1 MKHGA
6 LLAMA
11 AVGCWCIARPVGA
24 VVRNIASH
32 ATPIMGTAVDS
43 AGTHDV
49 LIANAGPLGEVVDGV
64 ANANLAA
71 NAYIINGS
79 GSAGAN
85 GNGADTYAAGWPT
98 YQFDYVGVTFAEP
111 QFGVSSVRVQ
121 NYLAN
126 DGGWWGPT
134 SIIAGGAPLTA
145 ADLLAPVVQVTSDGG
160 VTWENLAATTNY
172 VQQYTG
178 VVRGTG
184 FPNATSG
191 PLATFEFTP
200 QNGINGIRLIGEG
213 AGPADGSGFIGVN
226 EFEVFGAPQELALE
240 VNRTDGRV
248 RLVNQANSAVSFDLY
263 RIDSPGGALDVSL
276 DGWNSLQQPSR
287 NPANFPAGNGSGNGW
302 EALGTPSATTV
313 AEAFLLGN
321 STLLPGSAVSLGRLF
336 SGVAEDL
343 TLRYR
348 TAAGT
353 FISVAATYVTRPALA
368 ADFNDDDQV
377 DAADLAIWRSG
388 FGGTGDGDAN
398 GDGRVDGVDFL
409 LWQREFTANS
419 AAVSTIHAVPE
430 PTSVVLAGLAF
441 GLLPALGQ
449 PGTAARGLRVAG

>member
-6 LLAMA
+6 LLAMVAIFCWSAVRPAEA
-11 AVGCWCIARPVGA
+11 AVI
-24 VVRNIASH
+24 NIASH
-32 ATPIMGTAVDS
+32 ATPIMGTAVD
-43 AGTHDV
+43 AVGTHDV
-49 LIANAGPLGEVVDGV
+49 LIANAGPIGEVVDGV
-64 ANANLAA
+64 TNANLTA
-71 NAYIINGS
+71 NAYIIGGNGS
-79 GSAGAN
+79 TGAN

-98 YQFDYVGVTFAEP
+98 YQFDYIGALFAEP
-111 QFGVSSVRVQ
+111 QFGVSSVRIQ

-145 ADLLAPVVQVTSDGG
+145 ADLLAPMVQVTSNGG
-160 VTWENLAATTNY
+160 ATWTNLAATSNY

-191 PLATFEFTP
+191 PLATFEFAP

-226 EFEVFGAPQELALE
+226 EFEVLGAPQELTLE
-240 VNRTDGRV
+240 VNRATGRV
-248 RLVNQANSAVSFDLY
+248 RLVNQADSPVALDLY
-263 RIDSPGGALDVSL
+263 RINSPSGALDLSSN
-276 DGWNSLQQPSR
+276 GWNSLQQPSR
-287 NPANFPAGNGSGNGW
+287 NPANFPAGSGSGNGW
-302 EALGTPSATTV
+302 ETLGTPSSTTV

-321 STLLPGSAVSLGRLF
+321 STLLPGSSASLGRLF
-336 SGVAEDL
+336 SGATEDL

-398 GDGRVDGVDFL
+398 GDGRVNGADFL
-409 LWQREFTANS
+409 VWQRELTAGSS
-419 AAVSTIHAVPE
+419 AIATIHAVPE
-430 PTSVVLAGLAF
+430 PTSVVLAGLAL

-449 PGTAARGLRVAG
+449 PGTAARGPRVAG